1 MTYTQFKPHHKKYS
15 FQPLFLRME
24 LIETGFKDLILINPR
39 VFKDDR
45 GYFFESYNKDK
56 FADIGIH
63 AEFTQDNQSLS
74 NKGIVRG
81 LHFQSPPHAQGK
93 LVRVIKGAVQD
104 VVLDIRKNSPTY
116 GKHYVVDLTEDN
128 FLMLY
133 IPPGFAHG
141 FATLSDNTIFSYK
154 CTDTYHPE
162 TEGGLAWND
171 REFGIK
177 WAFTNPVLSEKDK
190 KYLPFSLFVSPF

>member
-1 MTYTQFKPHHKKYS
+1 
-15 FQPLFLRME
+15 ME
-24 LIETGFKDLILINPR
+24 LIETGFKGLILIKPK
-39 VFKDDR
+39 VFIDER
-45 GYFFESYNKDK
+45 GYFFESFNREK
-56 FADIGIH
+56 FESIGIK
-63 AEFTQDNQSLS
+63 ENFIQDNQSLS

-104 VVLDIRKNSPTY
+104 VVVDIRKNSTTY
-116 GKHYVVDLTEDN
+116 GKSYSVELSEDN

-141 FATLSDNTIFSYK
+141 FATLEDQTIFSYK

-162 TEGGLAWND
+162 CEGGLAWDD
-171 REFGIK
+171 REFNIN
-177 WAFTNPVLSEKDK
+177 WSVSNPILSEKDK
-190 KYLPFSLFVSPF
+190 KYQAFSLFVSPF